1 MHTLKSWKGWQSIMK
16 NSKAFYMAV
25 LILPWLTVPF
35 LGKKAFKKYLPAA
48 IFICTLT
55 KAIDLFGERKN
66 WWRFYKGIPPLDS
79 MNFFNFGPYLVT
91 SLWRLKLTYG
101 NYPLYFISG
110 SILHICF
117 IFFGGLKFVNHY
129 KIFTLE
135 KLTKFQY
142 LGINFIRASLLYA
155 FQFINSKNVKSS
167 KK

>member
-1 MHTLKSWKGWQSIMK
+1 MK

-25 LILPWLTVPF
+25 LILP
-35 LGKKAFKKYLPAA
+35 
-48 IFICTLT
+48 
-55 KAIDLFGERKN
+55 
-66 WWRFYKGIPPLDS
+66 
-79 MNFFNFGPYLVT
+79 
-91 SLWRLKLTYG
+91 
-101 NYPLYFISG
+101 
-110 SILHICF
+110 
-117 IFFGGLKFVNHY
+117 